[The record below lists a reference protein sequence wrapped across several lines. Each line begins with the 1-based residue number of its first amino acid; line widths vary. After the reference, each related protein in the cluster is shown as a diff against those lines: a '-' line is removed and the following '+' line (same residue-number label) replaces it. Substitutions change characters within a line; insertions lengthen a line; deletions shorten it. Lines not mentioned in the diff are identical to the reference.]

1 MVINYQGK
9 IFMLNNEII
18 KKMKDYAKVN
28 NVPIITEGGL
38 HYLLKY
44 IKDNKINNILEVG
57 TAIGYSA
64 IMMCGVNDSI
74 KVTTIERDEKRY
86 LEAIK
91 NIKKTNLED
100 RIHLIY
106 NDALNVKLDEKYDL
120 IFIDAAKAQ
129 KRKFFERFEKN
140 LEDEGTI
147 ITDNMNFHGL
157 VDKEVEV
164 IKSRNL
170 RQLVRKI
177 KEYRTFLE
185 KTDKYETDF
194 LDIGDGMAVS
204 IKK

>member
-129 KRKFFERFEKN
+129 NRKFFERFEKN

-185 KTDKYETDF
+185 KNDKYETDF

>member
-1 MVINYQGK
+1 
-9 IFMLNNEII
+9 MLNNDII
-18 KKMKDYAKVN
+18 KRMKDYAKVN
-28 NVPIITEGGL
+28 NVPIITDSGL
-38 HYLLKY
+38 RYLLKY
-44 IKDNKINNILEVG
+44 IKDNNITNILEVG

-64 IMMCGVNDSI
+64 IMMCGVSDSI

-91 NIKKTNLED
+91 NIKKTGVED

-106 NDALNVKLDEKYDL
+106 NDALNVKLEEKYDL

-129 KRKFFERFEKN
+129 NRKFFEMFERN
-140 LEDEGTI
+140 LVDNGTI

-157 VDKEVEV
+157 VDKDVEV

-177 KEYRTFLE
+177 KEYRVFLE
-185 KTDKYETDF
+185 KNNKYETDF

-204 IKK
+204 VKKSSRY